1 MAKGL
6 LPEAQQPCL
15 TMRTIGVAHTATRTA
30 IQSSSEAERAEGV
43 APCVEYVDWA
53 RQREQRVNVGVLDL
67 TSSICVGRREAGYR
81 NREKQLA
88 LHRKKARRAVSHRRT
103 PTGEPCSVRGGNG
116 RFDYNRNRAFERR
129 ARSAPTGA
137 AHSSAHS
144 CSSAMGSIPAGRG
157 VCGRGRAAGTNV
169 GASASSEVPDP
180 EHMTR
185 AGACPAAGGRQRARS
200 APKHN
205 APRRGGC
212 FAKGV
217 CASAQAP
224 VRSWT
229 AAEGWRPTGGS
240 HTL

>member
-67 TSSICVGRREAGYR
+67 TSSMCVGRREAGYR

-129 ARSAPTGA
+129 ARSAPNGA
-137 AHSSAHS
+137 PLIRRPTRAPQLWAPSRPAAASADV
-144 CSSAMGSIPAGRG
+144 G
-157 VCGRGRAAGTNV
+157 GRA
-169 GASASSEVPDP
+169 
-180 EHMTR
+180 
-185 AGACPAAGGRQRARS
+185 
-200 APKHN
+200 
-205 APRRGGC
+205 RR
-212 FAKGV
+212 K
-217 CASAQAP
+217 
-224 VRSWT
+224 
-229 AAEGWRPTGGS
+229 
-240 HTL
+240 

>member
-67 TSSICVGRREAGYR
+67 TSSMCVGRREAGYR

-129 ARSAPTGA
+129 ARSAPNGA
-137 AHSSAHS
+137 PLIRRPTRAPQLWAPSR
-144 CSSAMGSIPAGRG
+144 PA
-157 VCGRGRAAGTNV
+157 A
-169 GASASSEVPDP
+169 ASAGV
-180 EHMTR
+180 
-185 AGACPAAGGRQRARS
+185 GGRRAPMWARQ
-200 APKHN
+200 
-205 APRRGGC
+205 PR
-212 FAKGV
+212 
-217 CASAQAP
+217 
-224 VRSWT
+224 VRYRT
-229 AAEGWRPTGGS
+229 RNI
-240 HTL
+240 

>member
-1 MAKGL
+1 MA
-6 LPEAQQPCL
+6 
-15 TMRTIGVAHTATRTA
+15 R
-30 IQSSSEAERAEGV
+30 
-43 APCVEYVDWA
+43 W
-53 RQREQRVNVGVLDL
+53 
-67 TSSICVGRREAGYR
+67 
-81 NREKQLA
+81 
-88 LHRKKARRAVSHRRT
+88 HRKKARRAVSHRRT

-137 AHSSAHS
+137 AHSSADS

-157 VCGRGRAAGTNV
+157 VCGRGRARKEKVRTW
-169 GASASSEVPDP
+169 GAEARRGP

-229 AAEGWRPTGGS
+229 EDEGCAGGAASPT
-240 HTL
+240 TLQLMARAKLHRLMVSR